1 MVLLEDGGMAVDL
14 GMEYETLLLQLGA
27 LSRKL
32 ALAKETHD
40 EQQSALDGAISQLE
54 KKTATLEKMEKESFS
69 NSVMKIL
76 GTYEQ
81 RYHRES
87 EEKISAKL
95 EFDKAYVLKINAHRY
110 LGDLEEDILEKKNRL
125 RDVKEQLLRRNPE
138 LQNIVSERE
147 QKMIQLKHD
156 YTQTVEAEEAANQL
170 LDAISDILTT
180 VDSSDAINNWE
191 MITEIDI
198 LLSVV
203 DRHQLDVAEA
213 MIIDLERKVHSLVR
227 ELKDLDYIYDS
238 QYQTLTE
245 CRPVINDFFS
255 GLFSEWSTKHI
266 IEKNLELLASLQ
278 KNVQH
283 ILSILLER
291 KHELEHDFLS
301 FSKAE

>member
-1 MVLLEDGGMAVDL
+1 MVLLEDGSMAVDL

-69 NSVMKIL
+69 NSVMKII

-81 RYHRES
+81 RYQRES

-138 LQNIVSERE
+138 LLNIVSERE
-147 QKMIQLKHD
+147 QKMIQLQYD

>member
-138 LQNIVSERE
+138 LLNIVSERE
-147 QKMIQLKHD
+147 QKMIQLQHD

-180 VDSSDAINNWE
+180 VDSSDTINNWE

-203 DRHQLDVAEA
+203 DRHQLDAAEA

-266 IEKNLELLASLQ
+266 IEKKLG
-278 KNVQH
+278 
-283 ILSILLER
+283 II
-291 KHELEHDFLS
+291 S
-301 FSKAE
+301 FSSKKCSAYFEHFTRTQT

>member
-1 MVLLEDGGMAVDL
+1 MVLLDDGDMAVDL

-54 KKTATLEKMEKESFS
+54 KKAATLEKMEKESFS

-138 LQNIVSERE
+138 LLNIVSERE

-180 VDSSDAINNWE
+180 VDSSDTINNWE

>member
-1 MVLLEDGGMAVDL
+1 MVLLEDGSMAVDL

-138 LQNIVSERE
+138 LLNIVSERE
-147 QKMIQLKHD
+147 QKMIQLQHD

-180 VDSSDAINNWE
+180 VDSSDTINNWE

-213 MIIDLERKVHSLVR
+213 MIIDLERKVHALVR

-278 KNVQH
+278 KNVQQ

>member
-138 LQNIVSERE
+138 LLNIVSERE
-147 QKMIQLKHD
+147 QKMIQLQHD

-278 KNVQH
+278 KNVQQ

>member
-1 MVLLEDGGMAVDL
+1 MVLLNDGGMAMDL

-138 LQNIVSERE
+138 LLNIVSERE
-147 QKMIQLKHD
+147 QKMIQLQYD

-283 ILSILLER
+283 ILNILLER

-301 FSKAE
+301 FSEAK

>member
-138 LQNIVSERE
+138 LLNIVSERE

-180 VDSSDAINNWE
+180 VDSSDTINNWE

>member
-1 MVLLEDGGMAVDL
+1 MVLLEDGSMAVDL

-138 LQNIVSERE
+138 LLNIVSERE
-147 QKMIQLKHD
+147 QKMIQLQHY

-180 VDSSDAINNWE
+180 VDSSDTINNWE

-213 MIIDLERKVHSLVR
+213 MIIDLERKVHALVR

-278 KNVQH
+278 KNVQQ

>member
-1 MVLLEDGGMAVDL
+1 
-14 GMEYETLLLQLGA
+14 T
-27 LSRKL
+27 
-32 ALAKETHD
+32 
-40 EQQSALDGAISQLE
+40 
-54 KKTATLEKMEKESFS
+54 
-69 NSVMKIL
+69 
-76 GTYEQ
+76 
-81 RYHRES
+81 
-87 EEKISAKL
+87 
-95 EFDKAYVLKINAHRY
+95 
-110 LGDLEEDILEKKNRL
+110 
-125 RDVKEQLLRRNPE
+125 
-138 LQNIVSERE
+138 
-147 QKMIQLKHD
+147 
-156 YTQTVEAEEAANQL
+156 
-170 LDAISDILTT
+170 
-180 VDSSDAINNWE
+180 SSDDFMKRNAKSTNTFWTAI
-191 MITEIDI
+191 III
-198 LLSVV
+198 A
-203 DRHQLDVAEA
+203 RIRA

>member
-1 MVLLEDGGMAVDL
+1 MVLLEDGSMAVDL

>member
-203 DRHQLDVAEA
+203 DRHQLDAAEA

>member
-138 LQNIVSERE
+138 LLNIVSERE

-180 VDSSDAINNWE
+180 VDSSDTINNWE

-203 DRHQLDVAEA
+203 DRHQLDAAEA